1 MTFALY
7 AHALRAARPRQLA
20 RRVTRPLR
28 RRLVPRTAR
37 SAAPSPLPANV
48 ELWRSTAFA
57 ASPSGPEGALRAF
70 ALNYGDDVLESARAG
85 DAESARALLE
95 RWLESSPARPGV
107 PWHPYVTSTRIANW
121 VAALTLEP
129 GLASARVGESLRR
142 QLVYLGRNIE
152 DDILGNHVIRNAKA
166 LVLGG
171 TAVSDT
177 AAVQRGLQLLR
188 RELPE
193 QILADGGHYER
204 SPAYHRLVL
213 RDLLELRP
221 FAAVEAEIGRMESF
235 AASSSRPDGAPALFN
250 DGGLD
255 IAPALELPSPPQGLS
270 VHRETGYVFLRRGR
284 CWLAFDCGAP
294 APEFLPAHAHADAL
308 SFQLWVDG
316 RPVVVDPG
324 TSTYEPGAIRARERG
339 TEAHATLAV
348 DGDQF
353 RVWGSF
359 RSGPL
364 PSVRLV
370 RADEDELTGEATL
383 PSGVRIVRSL
393 RLTDNELVVE
403 DQVLGARLHDVVS
416 SITLAPAAAVHV
428 EPLAGDAV
436 VESRTVSER
445 FGQRVEATAVVI
457 RIRTLLPWEG
467 GWSIA
472 WDADT
477 I

>member
-1 MTFALY
+1 M
-7 AHALRAARPRQLA
+7 
-20 RRVTRPLR
+20 
-28 RRLVPRTAR
+28 LV
-37 SAAPSPLPANV
+37 
-48 ELWRSTAFA
+48 
-57 ASPSGPEGALRAF
+57 
-70 ALNYGDDVLESARAG
+70 
-85 DAESARALLE
+85 E
-95 RWLESSPARPGV
+95 RWLDSSPPKPGV

-121 VAALTLEP
+121 VAAVSLEP
-129 GLASARVGESLRR
+129 ALASPRVGESLRR

-152 DDILGNHVIRNAKA
+152 DDILGNHVVRNAKA

-171 TAVSDT
+171 TAVSDA
-177 AAVQRGLQLLR
+177 AAVQRGLRLLR

-213 RDLLELRP
+213 RDLLELRA
-221 FAAVEAEIGRMESF
+221 FAPLEAEIVRMESF

-255 IAPALELPSPPQGLS
+255 IAPTIALSPPPEGLA

-339 TEAHATLAV
+339 SEAHATVAV

-353 RVWGSF
+353 RVWGAF

-364 PSVRLV
+364 PSVRLI
-370 RADEDELTGEATL
+370 RADEHELTGEAVL
-383 PSGVRIVRSL
+383 PGGVRIVRSL
-393 RLTDNELVVE
+393 RLSDHELVVE
-403 DQVLGARLHDVVS
+403 DQVLGAGPHEVVS
-416 SITLAPAAAVHV
+416 SVPLAPGAAVDV
-428 EPLAGDAV
+428 KPLAGDAF

-445 FGQRVEATAVVI
+445 FGQRIEATAVVI
-457 RIRTLLPWEG
+457 RVRAVLPWEG
-467 GWSIA
+467 GWCIA
-472 WDADT
+472 WDARE
-477 I
+477 

>member
-1 MTFALY
+1 M
-7 AHALRAARPRQLA
+7 
-20 RRVTRPLR
+20 
-28 RRLVPRTAR
+28 
-37 SAAPSPLPANV
+37 PLPANV
-48 ELWRSTAFA
+48 ELWRSPAFA
-57 ASPSGPEGALRAF
+57 ASPSAPEGALRAF
-70 ALNYGDDVLESARAG
+70 ALNYGDDVLQSALAG
-85 DAESARALLE
+85 DAARARVLVE
-95 RWLESSPARPGV
+95 RWLDSSPAGPGV
-107 PWHPYVTSTRIANW
+107 PWHPYVTSTRIGNW
-121 VAALTLEP
+121 VAALSLEP
-129 GLASARVGESLRR
+129 GLASPRVGESLRR
-142 QLVYLGRNIE
+142 QLAYLRRNIE
-152 DDILGNHVIRNAKA
+152 DDILGNHLLRNAKA

-171 TAVSDT
+171 TAVSDA

-193 QILADGGHYER
+193 QVLSDGGHYER

-213 RDLLELRP
+213 RDLLELRA
-221 FAAVEAEIGRMESF
+221 FAPLEAEVARMESF

-255 IAPALELPSPPQGLS
+255 IAPTLALPSPPELAI
-270 VHRETGYVFLRRGR
+270 HRETGYVFLRRGR

-294 APEFLPAHAHADAL
+294 APAFLPAHAHADAL

-339 TEAHATLAV
+339 TEAHATVAV

-370 RADEDELTGEATL
+370 RADEHQLIGEAVL
-383 PSGVRIVRSL
+383 PGGVRVVRSL
-393 RLTDNELVVE
+393 RLSDNELVVE
-403 DQVLGARLHDVVS
+403 DQVLGAGLHDVVS
-416 SITLAPAAAVHV
+416 SIPLAPAASVHV
-428 EPLAGDAV
+428 EPLVGEAV

-445 FGQRVEATAVVI
+445 FGQRVEALRSSPGFA
-457 RIRTLLPWEG
+457 RSSRGKG
-467 GWSIA
+467 GGFGMGC
-472 WDADT
+472 T
-477 I
+477 GVE